1 MRSQC
6 WINLS
11 PNWGFD
17 RLPVNS
23 RTAWFSM
30 F

>member
-1 MRSQC
+1 MRLKC

-17 RLPVNS
+17 RLPVNPQ
-23 RTAWFSM
+23 TDWFSM